1 MAAKK
6 RMFNL
11 SVIDTDMFLD
21 MPLTTQALYF
31 HLNMRAD
38 DDGFVGSPRKIARLI
53 GASEDDLTLLKV
65 KNFVIQFE
73 DGVIVIKHWRMH
85 NTLSMNRYTETN
97 FIEDKACLRIK
108 ENKAYTLSDEG
119 KPLDDTK
126 LIEMSARQTKD
137 EQKTNN
143 RRTIDEQKTNA
154 DKNRLDKNSKEEISN
169 IYSREDDDKNT
180 TAKKVLSYLNE
191 KTGKNY
197 RPVESNLKLIRGRL
211 SDGYT
216 YDDFVTVIDKKY
228 TEWVGTDYEK
238 YIQPSTL
245 FAPSHFDTYLNQKEK
260 ELDWYGF

>member
-1 MAAKK
+1 MAENKYYWLKLK
-6 RMFNL
+6 RDFFKRHDIRIIESMPNGKDYILFYLKLLCESVDHDGSLRFNEQIPYNEEML
-11 SVIDTDMFLD
+11 ATITNTNVDVVRNAINVFSQLGMMEIL
-21 MPLTTQALYF
+21 
-31 HLNMRAD
+31 
-38 DDGFVGSPRKIARLI
+38 DDGTYFMAEVNKMIGSAADNDNANRQRRYRERQKQLALSNRYEDVTKNNESKSKSKIQSKSKNNI
-53 GASEDDLTLLKV
+53 SSDEDDE
-65 KNFVIQFE
+65 KN
-73 DGVIVIKHWRMH
+73 
-85 NTLSMNRYTETN
+85 
-97 FIEDKACLRIK
+97 A
-108 ENKAYTLSDEG
+108 
-119 KPLDDTK
+119 
-126 LIEMSARQTKD
+126 
-137 EQKTNN
+137 
-143 RRTIDEQKTNA
+143 
-154 DKNRLDKNSKEEISN
+154 
-169 IYSREDDDKNT
+169 